1 MALFI
6 RRWGTFEC
14 PTIGRRTRSREPVRI
29 TVTAWKGSLRVPA
42 IEARWGIPGTDLPS
56 GHPAWDLEARY
67 LAFGLANLVCTLS
80 PRRIVMGGGV
90 MQRVDLFA
98 LIRRQLRQLLNGY
111 IQSNLL
117 TERIEEYVVP
127 ACLGDRSGVLGAVV
141 LAEKAVG
148 EVEA

>member
-1 MALFI
+1 MPHDWAKDPFQ
-6 RRWGTFEC
+6 GAC
-14 PTIGRRTRSREPVRI
+14 PYHSDCLEGLAS
-29 TVTAWKGSLRVPA
+29 GPA

-80 PRRIVMGGGV
+80 PCRIVMGGGV
-90 MQRVDLFA
+90 MQRVDLFP

-117 TERIEEYVVP
+117 TEGIEEYVVP